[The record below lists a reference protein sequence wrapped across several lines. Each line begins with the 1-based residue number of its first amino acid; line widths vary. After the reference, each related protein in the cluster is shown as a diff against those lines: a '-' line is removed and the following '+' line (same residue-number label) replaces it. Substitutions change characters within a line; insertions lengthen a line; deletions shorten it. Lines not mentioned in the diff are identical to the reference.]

1 MAAQQKVSCLLSL
14 VWLVS
19 FRISLSPPG
28 LTPLGGSLQDLMRG
42 VLDQFEADY
51 LEMRYHARELTRIRI
66 VTGELEDANH
76 TDYRGIGIRALVSG
90 AWGFSSTSK
99 LDRPSLRQA
108 VEDAIKGARVA
119 STNKSEKIE
128 ALAEG
133 EMATGKYSIEER
145 GSLRDRSLE
154 EKMDLVSSTEKM
166 ARQETPE
173 VKSATCIYREFI
185 DEKVI
190 LNTDGS
196 EVALREVRPDFYII
210 AVASENGDLVSANET
225 VGVAGGWDD
234 LFHRKTPEEMAVRA
248 AARASRLL
256 KAPFPKG
263 ERATV
268 ILDPALVGLISHE
281 AFGHTVE
288 ADFVLAGS
296 AAKDRLGERV
306 ASDLVTLVDS
316 GVPDREGTPAGT
328 LLVDDEGV
336 VTRKAVIINEG
347 ILESYL
353 FDRETAARFGF
364 ESTGNA
370 RAFEYSDEP
379 FIRMRNTYIEPGEWK
394 LEDMQEDVK
403 HGYLLKGAG
412 PGQAD
417 SSAEFMFG
425 VQEAY
430 SIEKG
435 EVGELLRGVTISGN
449 AFDVL
454 NTVDAVGRQ
463 FAFDLGSGFCGKY
476 QLAKVDGGGGHL
488 RCRAVIGGRQEA

>member
-1 MAAQQKVSCLLSL
+1 MK
-14 VWLVS
+14 
-19 FRISLSPPG
+19 
-28 LTPLGGSLQDLMRG
+28 DLMRG
-42 VLDQFEADY
+42 VMDEFRPDY
-51 LEMRYHARELTRIRI
+51 LELRYHAREMTLIRI

-76 TDYRGIGIRALVSG
+76 TDYRGIGIRALVNG
-90 AWGFSSTSK
+90 AWGFSSTSR
-99 LDRPSLRQA
+99 LDKASLRRA
-108 VEDAIKGARVA
+108 VDDAIRGARVA
-119 STNKSEKIE
+119 STNKSERVE
-128 ALAEG
+128 ELAQS
-133 EMATGKYSIEER
+133 EMATGKFAIKER
-145 GSLRDRSLE
+145 GRLKDRSPE
-154 EKMDLVSSTEKM
+154 EKMELVSSTERL
-166 ARQETPE
+166 AREQTPE
-173 VKSATCIYREFI
+173 VKSATCIYREFV

-190 LNTDGS
+190 LNTDGADVELS
-196 EVALREVRPDFYII
+196 EVRPDFYVI
-210 AVASENGDLVSANET
+210 AVASENGDMVSASES

-234 LFHRKTPEEMAVRA
+234 LFRRRGPEEMAERA
-248 AARASRLL
+248 ARRASLLL

-268 ILDPALVGLISHE
+268 VLDPAVVGLISHE

-296 AAKDRLGERV
+296 AAKDRLGDVV

-316 GVPDREGTPAGT
+316 GVPDHEGTPAGT
-328 LLVDDEGV
+328 LRVDDEGV
-336 VTRKAVIINEG
+336 LTRTAIIINRG
-347 ILESYL
+347 VLESYL
-353 FDRETAARFGF
+353 FDRETAAKFGY

-379 FIRMRNTYIEPGEWK
+379 FIRMRNTYIEPGDSS
-394 LEDMQEDVK
+394 LEEMQEDLD
-403 HGYLLKGAG
+403 HGYLLMGAG

-430 SIEKG
+430 RIERG

-454 NTVDAVGRQ
+454 STVDAVGKE

-488 RCRAVIGGRQEA
+488 RCRAIIGGRQEA